1 MNVEKGTREFYLHN
15 KAITDKIVRRNK
27 ALVIQYYLGTMA
39 VYVLLYEVI
48 FLL

>member
-27 ALVIQYYLGTMA
+27 TLVIQYYLVTMA
-39 VYVLLYEVI
+39 VYILLFDVV